1 MRSMGPLPEF
11 HSSSPVAHEAI
22 LQGFMRPLLP
32 RNCLLLVG
40 AWVLATSA
48 ACASPAPPV
57 SAEADGN
64 RIEIRNDRVMARF
77 EPSPNGI
84 IQSFHARNPAGDWD
98 LVVESFHPAAPLP
111 AGANQLFDVKVSDHR
126 YLANSLVTDAEL
138 SSQTPAEAVVKL
150 AGTAGGVSVTQLIRL
165 RQGEHWFHT
174 EVRAELPGSPASLEF
189 LLSTFTFNL
198 NRPPTFVH
206 TPTLKFEGR
215 WPGGDDIQVIG
226 DRCFHSPAVILQ
238 EGGLFSAIVP
248 DLETLNARRV
258 VSPDARRTML
268 VPRNQ
273 YSVPVEPDKY
283 TMPSAL
289 DLDVISG
296 ITERPLMSFG
306 LIDYIVQ
313 HHVRYLHPHDGSMT
327 RSLEKG
333 SVSYAF
339 DLFVGATTPENLGY
353 QSISKHL
360 WKRFGQ
366 PTFINRRHLAMPFD
380 AYVKTIGE
388 VIFKPMAVQPGLDG
402 YRDDGAFLNFALDG
416 TAVGGFRNAAPF
428 WLDLLGNTE
437 FWNNVRDAIGM
448 HEWGRRLEDPLLIDR
463 ARRIIELALAAP
475 RNPQG
480 LFPLIYRA
488 EAKAWQLDSYDA
500 SRGGNRFITSGHD
513 SATYNIVAMSKTC
526 AHLLA
531 YHATCEA
538 SPRILEYVRNYA
550 NWLVTQVADDGS
562 LPSYVGA
569 DMEPCETLRHSAQ
582 PATSLWFLAGLHQAT
597 GDTAYLTAAEKIASY
612 LRREILPRQLWI
624 DLEQYFSCGAKP
636 LDFAGDTRQAQPARG
651 NLSTAWAAEG
661 FAALYRATGSEDH
674 LRAGEQALDYL
685 AFTQCGWDPHF
696 IYTAYP
702 FGGFAV
708 DNSDTAA
715 MLDARQCEYAALFAW
730 YGRTLGR
737 QDLLERGVAA
747 ARSSVVLINHPRH
760 LSNGIYR
767 HPNLYPLGL
776 GPENIDHEGHPQSA
790 MRTSPSW
797 GEGSG
802 IFTGLA
808 GILRELEGAYVDVAR
823 GLAVGVDGIDVVR
836 VQLTDRILHLDM
848 TGRLSRL
855 DQAWE
860 TEYEATLLLTGLP
873 VDEEIMLSLNDAAPL
888 ALPAGSAYLV
898 PLAVHP
904 DGHIAIASNV
914 ALKPIQHPR

>member
-1 MRSMGPLPEF
+1 
-11 HSSSPVAHEAI
+11 
-22 LQGFMRPLLP
+22 
-32 RNCLLLVG
+32 
-40 AWVLATSA
+40 
-48 ACASPAPPV
+48 
-57 SAEADGN
+57 
-64 RIEIRNDRVMARF
+64 MARF
-77 EPSPNGI
+77 MPSPGGI
-84 IQSFHARNPAGDWD
+84 IQSYHARNPAGEWD

-111 AGANQLFDVKVSDHR
+111 AGSNQLVDTSISEHR
-126 YLANSLVTDAEL
+126 HLANSLVTDAEL
-138 SSQTPAEAVVKL
+138 TFQSPAEAVVTL
-150 AGTAGGVSVTQLIRL
+150 TGDAAGVSVTQIIRL
-165 RQGEHWFHT
+165 RQGEPWVHT
-174 EVRAELPGSPASLEF
+174 EVQAELAGSPAMLEF
-189 LLSTFTFNL
+189 LLSSFTYNL
-198 NRPPTFVH
+198 ERAPSFVH
-206 TPTLKFEGR
+206 TPTLKFEGN
-215 WPGGDDIQVIG
+215 WPGSADIQVLG

-238 EGGLFSAIVP
+238 DGGLFAALVP
-248 DLETLNARRV
+248 DLNSLNARRV
-258 VSPDARRTML
+258 VSPDARRSMR
-268 VPRNQ
+268 VQRNRF
-273 YSVPVEPDKY
+273 SVPVEPENY

-296 ITERPLMSFG
+296 ITQRPLMSFG
-306 LIDYIVQ
+306 LMDYLAQ
-313 HHVRYLHPHDGSMT
+313 HHIRYLHPHDGSMT
-327 RSLEKG
+327 RTLETG
-333 SVSYAF
+333 SVGYAF

-353 QSISKHL
+353 QAVSKHL

-366 PTFINRRHLAMPFD
+366 PVFNKQRHLAMPF
-380 AYVKTIGE
+380 ATYAETIGE
-388 VIFKPMAVQPGLDG
+388 VIFKPMEVQPGIAG
-402 YRDDGAFLNFALDG
+402 YRDDGAFLEFELDG
-416 TAVGGFRNAAPF
+416 KAVGGFRNAAPF

-437 FWNNVRDAIGM
+437 FWNNVRDAVGM
-448 HEWGRRLEDPLLIDR
+448 HDWGRRLEDPILIER

-531 YHATCEA
+531 YHASCEPN
-538 SPRILEYVRNYA
+538 PRILDYVRKYA
-550 NWLVTQVADDGS
+550 DWLVSQIAADGS

-582 PATSLWFLAGLHQAT
+582 PATSLWFLAALHQAT
-597 GDTAYLTAAEKIASY
+597 GDQIYLTASEKIAAY
-612 LRREILPRQLWI
+612 LKREILPRQLWT

-636 LDFAGDTRQAQPARG
+636 LEFTGDERQAQPARG

-661 FAALYRATGSEDH
+661 FAALYRATGCAEH
-674 LRAGEQALDYL
+674 LKAGEQALDYL

-702 FGGFAV
+702 FGGFTV

-760 LSNGIYR
+760 LANGIYR

-802 IFTGLA
+802 VFTGLA
-808 GILRELEGAYVDVAR
+808 GILRELEGAYVDLAR
-823 GLAVGVDGIDVVR
+823 DLAVGVDGIEITR
-836 VQLTDRILHLDM
+836 VQLKNRMLELDLR
-848 TGRLSRL
+848 GRLARL
-855 DQAWE
+855 DEAWDEPYQAN
-860 TEYEATLLLTGLP
+860 LLLVGLP
-873 VDEEIMLSLNDAAPL
+873 LDQETRLSLNQGPL
-888 ALPAGSAYLV
+888 IALPAGSACMI
-898 PLAVHP
+898 PLTVHP
-904 DGHIAIASNV
+904 DGHINV
-914 ALKPIQHPR
+914 AADAAVKSIQHP